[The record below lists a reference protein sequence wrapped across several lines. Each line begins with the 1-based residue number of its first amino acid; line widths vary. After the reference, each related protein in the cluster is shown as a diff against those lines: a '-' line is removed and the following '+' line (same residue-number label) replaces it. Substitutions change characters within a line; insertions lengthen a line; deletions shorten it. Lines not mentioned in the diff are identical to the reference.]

1 MRGERELFDELLR
14 HGVADL
20 FFLRRE
26 VPFVDD
32 EDKPLAAFENLADEP
47 LVLLGEQVLRVEQH
61 ERDVATVYRLVGAH
75 VGVVFERGVHTA
87 FAAQPRGVEEA
98 EFFAAE
104 LDHGV
109 DYVARRAGYVA
120 DHRALLS
127 GECVEQARLAYV
139 RAADERHAD
148 FVGILVEFVVLELR
162 GDDVHQ
168 LVEAGVVLGA
178 DADDFVEAEAVGLA
192 YHRVFEVLA
201 VELVHRYDYRLAA
214 PAQLVRYLRVG
225 RRHAGLS
232 VDDEDYHSAFVDG
245 EVNLLFD

>member
-1 MRGERELFDELLR
+1 M
-14 HGVADL
+14 
-20 FFLRRE
+20 
-26 VPFVDD
+26 
-32 EDKPLAAFENLADEP
+32 
-47 LVLLGEQVLRVEQH
+47 
-61 ERDVATVYRLVGAH
+61 ATVYRLVGAH

-148 FVGILVEFVVLELR
+148 FVRVFVKFVVLELR
-162 GDDVHQ
+162 GYDVHQ

-232 VDDEDYHSAFVDG
+232 VDDEDYHAAFVDG
-245 EVNLLFD
+245 KVHLFFYQIHEGMLRFGTDSSRVHYIKFLAGPLGFAVEPVSRDAGLVVHYRGPFPQYPVEY